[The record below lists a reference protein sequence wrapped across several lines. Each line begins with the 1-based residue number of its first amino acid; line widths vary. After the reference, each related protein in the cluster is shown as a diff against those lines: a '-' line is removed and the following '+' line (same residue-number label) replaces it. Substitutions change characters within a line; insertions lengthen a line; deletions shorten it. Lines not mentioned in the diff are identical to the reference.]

1 MNQNQQDTEGPIS
14 KLNQLMLT
22 DEPIAEIQDFL
33 NYSLSDGYFSIQ
45 GSKVNTNNNIPSQ
58 SSKHK
63 GNETK
68 RVTFD
73 SSINSPTTKFLMN
86 HKSQKSSDPQ
96 QLQHQQQQIFSV
108 IQFCFIKRFINR
120 ISWKKKINSQFNL
133 YQYNIIQDL
142 GSSFNLKL
150 FRDSALNLK
159 PMISQFSQSSE
170 GLQQII
176 KKKELS
182 KKIKKQITHLKT
194 CKDNLIKKIQQ
205 EMEKIPLITPESRLK
220 IVWDCVVM
228 LSRLYFLFTIPIDL
242 AWNKYKI
249 IYGELYIPTILMILL
264 LVFDFILSFNSSFY
278 QFGQIVSNRAT
289 IAKNVISKSY
299 GLEAISILILIIYA
313 IISNSTQSQFN
324 LLTEWWDLL
333 MLLFYVQCRNIP
345 KLISQ
350 IEETLNLS
358 KPSSSLLELFKLLLV
373 LFFVL
378 HCYSC
383 LWYFVGYYSY
393 LYSEKGSWLEFY
405 HVEHETWQVQY
416 LYSFYFS
423 TVTMFTI
430 GYGDVVPISYL
441 ERVIAILYMMI
452 CSIQLSYSVS
462 TVGAIIDTISAYGQE
477 KMRKMRKINSYMQN
491 RKIEYQLQYQIR
503 EYLNYYWESQNQVEN
518 DELNEIINQLSENLK
533 EKLMNQSNSLIL
545 NECPLFQNNFSDA
558 LKSKL
563 VNKIKQAVIQ
573 PENIINFDSLFPQ
586 LPPGQLF
593 VCFVEFGE
601 IQIFIQNDSIDQVL
615 DNPQIAEVF
624 KVGKGSSLGIIS
636 FISGKQ
642 SQERFRSVGFSK
654 LLLLSRDDFLKVI
667 QDFPEDY
674 ERFRNLY
681 DSLQLEDLSVLQM
694 KCFSCNSKNHR
705 VLQCP
710 LLHYIPDKELILK
723 RYCYSE
729 SQNRNS
735 KYERNPFRQRGY
747 FAARFDQE
755 VIEQE
760 ANSFNNNNW
769 KWAEFYEEPEED
781 QLKKSDIQQQ
791 QSIVPILEQSTLN
804 LQVQLQQS
812 QNIINTIQQ
821 VSDQSS
827 KINLEPPQ
835 IKKKATLFK
844 QRTKTIEL
852 LDIDD
857 KQLKASLMS
866 KARNQ
871 NIFNNNL
878 MIIKE
883 EDNQENSPKEKQSQS
898 RASFSLDL
906 YRKKPKESIQKMKK
920 VVQMI
925 TNMNRMKKRQKL
937 KKETKSIV
945 NQFLEVI
952 QSQQFLKAIQSKVR
966 IRIKQIKDG
975 KKQILQEKDIQD
987 TMLLEIKL
995 KMQIEQLNE
1004 YQKNDQE
1011 LIMESYKK
1019 YKYYQIQNNLDSI
1032 LEKMYFY
1039 KQQYTLNNELK
1050 NYQSKLLKY
1059 MIYPE
1064 IFFEKY
1070 RYQQVIIPKF
1080 EIEESRRGSEQDF
1093 ENTLKRSRMLK
1104 KSFRNLKLSQIRPMS
1119 DGTGKFQ
1126 M

>member
-1 MNQNQQDTEGPIS
+1 MNQIQQDTEEPIS

-22 DEPIAEIQDFL
+22 DEPIGEIQDFL
-33 NYSLSDGYFSIQ
+33 NYSLSDGNFSIQ
-45 GSKVNTNNNIPSQ
+45 GSRVNTNNNIPSQ

-63 GNETK
+63 AHESK

-73 SSINSPTTKFLMN
+73 SSLSSPTNKFLMN
-86 HKSQKSSDPQ
+86 KKSLKTSELQ
-96 QLQHQQQQIFSV
+96 QFPQQQIFSV

-159 PMISQFSQSSE
+159 PMVSQFSQSPE
-170 GLQQII
+170 GLQQFV

-182 KKIKKQITHLKT
+182 NKIKTQITYLKT
-194 CKDNLIKKIQQ
+194 CKDNLIKKLEQ
-205 EMEKIPLITPESRLK
+205 EIEKIPLITPESRLK
-220 IVWDCVVM
+220 IVWDCIVM
-228 LSRLYFLFTIPIDL
+228 MSRLYFLFVIPIDL
-242 AWNKYKI
+242 AWDKYQI

-313 IISNSTQSQFN
+313 MISKSSQYEFN
-324 LLTEWWDLL
+324 LLTDW
-333 MLLFYVQCRNIP
+333 NIP

-350 IEETLNLS
+350 VEETLNLS

-441 ERVIAILYMMI
+441 ERVVAILYMMV

-462 TVGAIIDTISAYGQE
+462 TVGTIIDTISAYGQE

-518 DELNEIINQLSENLK
+518 DELNDIMNQLSENLK
-533 EKLMNQSNSLIL
+533 EKLMNQSNSLIFQ
-545 NECPLFQNNFSDA
+545 ECPLFKNNFSDA

-573 PENIINFDSLFPQ
+573 PENIINFDSIFPQ
-586 LPPGQLF
+586 QTPGQLF
-593 VCFVEFGE
+593 VCFVEYGE
-601 IQIFIQNDSIDQVL
+601 IQIFIQNDSVDQVL

-654 LLLLSRDDFLKVI
+654 LLMLSRDDFLKVI

-681 DSLQLEDLSVLQM
+681 DSLQFEDLSALQM
-694 KCFSCNSKNHR
+694 KCFSCNSKAHR

-710 LLHYIPDKELILK
+710 LLHYIPDKELIIK
-723 RYCYSE
+723 RFCYSQ

-735 KYERNPFRQRGY
+735 KYGRNPFRQRGY

-781 QLKKSDIQQQ
+781 SLKKSDNHQQQ
-791 QSIVPILEQSTLN
+791 IGPVQEQSNQN
-804 LQVQLQQS
+804 LQTQLLQQS
-812 QNIINTIQQ
+812 QNIINTIQP

-827 KINLEPPQ
+827 NSKINLELPT

-857 KQLKASLMS
+857 KQLKATLMS

-883 EDNQENSPKEKQSQS
+883 EDNQENSPREKPMLGGQS
-898 RASFSLDL
+898 RGSFSLDL
-906 YRKKPKESIQKMKK
+906 FKKKPKENFQKMKK

-937 KKETKSIV
+937 KKETKSII
-945 NQFLEVI
+945 NQFLEVM
-952 QSQQFLKAIQSKVR
+952 QSQQLLKGLLAKVR
-966 IRIKQIKDG
+966 IRIKQIQDG

-987 TMLLEIKL
+987 TLLLEIKL
-995 KMQIEQLNE
+995 KMEIEQINE
-1004 YQKNDQE
+1004 YQQKDQDQ
-1011 LIMESYKK
+1011 IMESYKK
-1019 YKYYQIQNNLDSI
+1019 YKYYQIQNNLDQI

-1039 KQQYTLNNELK
+1039 KQQNTFDNQLK
-1050 NYQSKLLKY
+1050 SYQSKLLQY

-1080 EIEESRRGSEQDF
+1080 EVEESRRGSEQDS
-1093 ENTLKRSRMLK
+1093 ERTLKRSRMIK

>member
-1 MNQNQQDTEGPIS
+1 MNQNQQDTEEPIS

-22 DEPIAEIQDFL
+22 DEPIGEIQDFL
-33 NYSLSDGYFSIQ
+33 NYSLSDGQFSIQ

-63 GNETK
+63 AHEFK

-73 SSINSPTTKFLMN
+73 SSLNSPTTKFLKN
-86 HKSQKSSDPQ
+86 QKSQKSIDSQ
-96 QLQHQQQQIFSV
+96 QLPHQQQQIFSV

-133 YQYNIIQDL
+133 YQYNIIHDL

-159 PMISQFSQSSE
+159 PMISQFSQTQE
-170 GLQQII
+170 GLQHFV

-182 KKIKKQITHLKT
+182 RNIKKQITHLKT
-194 CKDNLIKKIQQ
+194 CKDDLIKKIQQ
-205 EMEKIPLITPESRLK
+205 EIEKIPLITPESRLK
-220 IVWDCVVM
+220 IVWDCIVM
-228 LSRLYFLFTIPIDL
+228 MSRLYFLFTIPIDL
-242 AWNKYKI
+242 AWNKYQI

-264 LVFDFILSFNSSFY
+264 LVFDFILSFNSSIY

-299 GLEAISILILIIYA
+299 GLEAISLLILIIYA
-313 IISNSTQSQFN
+313 IISNSSQQEFN
-324 LLTEWWDLL
+324 LLTECQ
-333 MLLFYVQCRNIP
+333 V
-345 KLISQ
+345 
-350 IEETLNLS
+350 EESLNLS

-405 HVEHETWQVQY
+405 HVEDETWQVQY

-441 ERVIAILYMMI
+441 ERIIAILYMMI

-533 EKLMNQSNSLIL
+533 EKLMNQSNQLIF

-573 PENIINFDSLFPQ
+573 PENIINFDSIFPQ

-601 IQIFIQNDSIDQVL
+601 IQIFIQNDSIDHIL
-615 DNPQIAEVF
+615 ENPQIAEVF

-654 LLLLSRDDFLKVI
+654 LLMLSRDDFLKVI

-681 DSLQLEDLSVLQM
+681 DSLQFEDLSVLKM

-723 RYCYSE
+723 RYCYSHP
-729 SQNRNS
+729 QNRNS

-769 KWAEFYEEPEED
+769 KWAEFYEEPEEE
-781 QLKKSDIQQQ
+781 QLKKSDIHQQP
-791 QSIVPILEQSTLN
+791 IPPILEQTEPN
-804 LQVQLQQS
+804 LQPQIQLS
-812 QNIINTIQQ
+812 QNLNNFVQPVT
-821 VSDQSS
+821 DQSS
-827 KINLEPPQ
+827 KVNLEPPP

-844 QRTKTIEL
+844 QRTQTIEL
-852 LDIDD
+852 LDIED
-857 KQLKASLMS
+857 KQLRASLMS

-878 MIIKE
+878 MIIQ
-883 EDNQENSPKEKQSQS
+883 EDNQENSPKEKNTQA
-898 RASFSLDL
+898 RVSFSLDQ
-906 YRKKPKESIQKMKK
+906 YKKKKPKENIQKMKR

-925 TNMNRMKKRQKL
+925 TNMNRLKKRQKY
-937 KKETKSIV
+937 KKETKSII
-945 NQFLEVI
+945 NQFLEII
-952 QSQQFLKAIQSKVR
+952 QSQQFLKNLLSKVK
-966 IRIKQIKDG
+966 IRIKQIQDG

-987 TMLLEIKL
+987 TMMLEIKL

-1004 YQKNDQE
+1004 YQKKDQT
-1011 LIMESYKK
+1011 LVMESYKK
-1019 YKYYQIQNNLDSI
+1019 YKYYQIQNNLDQI
-1032 LEKMYFY
+1032 LEKMYYY
-1039 KQQYTLNNELK
+1039 KQQYVFDEKLK
-1050 NYQSKLLKY
+1050 LYQSKLLRF
-1059 MIYPE
+1059 MFYPE
-1064 IFFEKY
+1064 LFFEKY

-1080 EIEESRRGSEQDF
+1080 EIEESQKTSEQDS
-1093 ENTLKRSRMLK
+1093 EHTLKRSRMLK

>member
-1 MNQNQQDTEGPIS
+1 MNQIQQDTEEPIS

-22 DEPIAEIQDFL
+22 DEPIGEIQDFL
-33 NYSLSDGYFSIQ
+33 NYSLSEGNFSIQ
-45 GSKVNTNNNIPSQ
+45 GSRVNTNNNIPSQ

-63 GNETK
+63 AHESK

-73 SSINSPTTKFLMN
+73 SSLSSPTNRFLMN
-86 HKSQKSSDPQ
+86 KKNQKSSDPQ
-96 QLQHQQQQIFSV
+96 QFPQQQIFSV

-159 PMISQFSQSSE
+159 PMVSQFNQSSD
-170 GLQQII
+170 GLQQFV

-182 KKIKKQITHLKT
+182 KKIKKQITYLKT
-194 CKDNLIKKIQQ
+194 CKNNLIKKLEQ
-205 EMEKIPLITPESRLK
+205 EIEKIPLITPESRLK
-220 IVWDCVVM
+220 IVWDCIVM
-228 LSRLYFLFTIPIDL
+228 MSRLYFLFTIPIDL
-242 AWNKYKI
+242 AWDKYQI

-278 QFGQIVSNRAT
+278 QFGQIVNNRAT

-299 GLEAISILILIIYA
+299 GLEAISILIVIIYA
-313 IISNSTQSQFN
+313 MISNSSQQEFN
-324 LLTEWWDLL
+324 LLTEW
-333 MLLFYVQCRNIP
+333 NIP

-350 IEETLNLS
+350 VEETLNLS

-383 LWYFVGYYSY
+383 LWYFVGYYSQ

-405 HVEHETWQVQY
+405 HVENETWQVQY

-441 ERVIAILYMMI
+441 ERVVAILYMMI

-545 NECPLFQNNFSDA
+545 NECPLFQHNFSDA

-573 PENIINFDSLFPQ
+573 PENIINFDSIFPQ

-593 VCFVEFGE
+593 
-601 IQIFIQNDSIDQVL
+601 
-615 DNPQIAEVF
+615 
-624 KVGKGSSLGIIS
+624 VGKGSSLGIIS

-654 LLLLSRDDFLKVI
+654 LLMLSRDDFLKVI

-681 DSLQLEDLSVLQM
+681 DSLQFEDLSVLQM
-694 KCFSCNSKNHR
+694 KCFSCNSKYHR

-710 LLHYIPDKELILK
+710 LLHYIPDKELIIK
-723 RYCYSE
+723 RFCYSQF
-729 SQNRNS
+729 QNRNS

-769 KWAEFYEEPEED
+769 KWAEFYEEPED
-781 QLKKSDIQQQ
+781 DSLKKSDVHQQQ
-791 QSIVPILEQSTLN
+791 QIGPILELSNHN
-804 LQVQLQQS
+804 LQLQQQQ
-812 QNIINTIQQ
+812 QNIINTIQPI
-821 VSDQSS
+821 SDQST

-883 EDNQENSPKEKQSQS
+883 EDNQDNSPKDKIIQGSQS
-898 RASFSLDL
+898 RASFSLDY
-906 YRKKPKESIQKMKK
+906 YRKRPKESFQKMKK

-925 TNMNRMKKRQKL
+925 TNMNRMKKKQKL
-937 KKETKSIV
+937 KKETKSII

-952 QSQQFLKAIQSKVR
+952 QSQQLLKGLLSKVR
-966 IRIKQIKDG
+966 IRIKQIQDG

-995 KMQIEQLNE
+995 QMQIEQLNE
-1004 YQKNDQE
+1004 FQKKDQ
-1011 LIMESYKK
+1011 IQVMESYKK
-1019 YKYYQIQNNLDSI
+1019 YKYYQVQNNLDSI

-1039 KQQYTLNNELK
+1039 KQQNTLDNQLK
-1050 NYQSKLLKY
+1050 NYQSILLKY

-1080 EIEESRRGSEQDF
+1080 ELEESRRGSEQDS
-1093 ENTLKRSRMLK
+1093 ERTLKRSRMIK

-1119 DGTGKFQ
+1119 DGTGKYQ

>member
-1 MNQNQQDTEGPIS
+1 MNQIQQDTEGPIS

-22 DEPIAEIQDFL
+22 DEPIGEIQDFL

-86 HKSQKSSDPQ
+86 RKSQKSSDPQ

-324 LLTEWWDLL
+324 L
-333 MLLFYVQCRNIP
+333 NIP

-545 NECPLFQNNFSDA
+545 NECPLFQHNFSDA

-586 LPPGQLF
+586 LPP
-593 VCFVEFGE
+593 
-601 IQIFIQNDSIDQVL
+601 
-615 DNPQIAEVF
+615 VF

-729 SQNRNS
+729 LQNRNS

-791 QSIVPILEQSTLN
+791 QSIGPILEQSTLN
-804 LQVQLQQS
+804 LQAQLQQS

-920 VVQMI
+920 VVSMI

-1004 YQKNDQE
+1004 YQKKDQE
-1011 LIMESYKK
+1011 LVMESYKK

-1032 LEKMYFY
+1032 LEKIYFY